1 MKSSFGSGDI
11 RKIKNQ
17 PPHFLPWF
25 SSSASVYI
33 VVLAWGGALI
43 LTIQLKINFVLLLN
57 PRTTMPFFPVRTTG
71 VGWYPPRYKK
81 NVID

>member
-17 PPHFLPWF
+17 SPHFLPWF

-33 VVLAWGGALI
+33 VVLDLI
-43 LTIQLKINFVLLLN
+43 DPIFRIDPTNPMDTI
-57 PRTTMPFFPVRTTG
+57 
-71 VGWYPPRYKK
+71 
-81 NVID
+81 IDH